1 MDIPKKIEKLI
12 NQRRRYAELV
22 EKIDYEL
29 SIWLKKNRINVDE
42 QDVFGGSEVYLNPIG
57 SANRIRKE
65 ILEK

>member
-12 NQRRRYAELV
+12 NQRCRYSELV

-29 SIWLKKNRINVDE
+29 STWLKKNRINVDE

-65 ILEK
+65 ILGK